1 MHRRPRVRGSTR
13 DLGSQQ
19 GGLHEYSSDGAIELS
34 NLLGQGRDDRRT
46 RGTDSPPPALH
57 RTPSSDARLPPDS
70 HHPTHHPPLDV
81 PPPALL
87 PPHRCHPA
95 AGAAPCQLAAFT
107 PLCGRVVRQPA
118 SALAAVVVNTMA
130 DVGDAAAAPAAGP
143 APAADPA
150 EGPSGR
156 ATPAGGPPAVIA
168 AAASAAAT
176 LTATTADSA
185 ATAASIDGA
194 PRLEDADSD
203 ADDALSVDDG
213 GGSATGDAA
222 DATDGVP
229 PPDPP
234 AEGSTVRRP
243 PPVYTPPDP
252 LPAPGSDAAEAAIAA
267 AVAAAGIATEADANT
282 ELADPS
288 TLDYDIKCLDDKL
301 AAASRKKTIG
311 NTLFRLGAAK
321 KAWKTYDSAFVLLY
335 TAKEEWELMCAADRS
350 RLTAFKGPLHLNRG
364 IARLKAGD
372 VKNAHWD
379 FSEALRIDGTSVKA
393 KYWRGTVLLRMM
405 QEGMAREAAGEWWD
419 MDKAAENERAAF
431 ADLRDACVAAPADRG
446 VRAALEELRTAG
458 RELRVMEAAAARA
471 RRRMYAKFVS
481 GLDAANRRESASGG
495 QGGGTAGGNVAGEA
509 SLAGMPPLEKVRV

>member
-1 MHRRPRVRGSTR
+1 MTTASYAKALIPSVLEHRAVARPTVT
-13 DLGSQQ
+13 
-19 GGLHEYSSDGAIELS
+19 
-34 NLLGQGRDDRRT
+34 
-46 RGTDSPPPALH
+46 
-57 RTPSSDARLPPDS
+57 TPTHLPP
-70 HHPTHHPPLDV
+70 LNI

-87 PPHRCHPA
+87 PPRPLTPRRYHPA
-95 AGAAPCQLAAFT
+95 ACASPLAVLT
-107 PLCGRVVRQPA
+107 LLGGRDVCLPA
-118 SALAAVVVNTMA
+118 SAAAAVVVNTMVDA
-130 DVGDAAAAPAAGP
+130 GDAAAPPAAGP
-143 APAADPA
+143 AAAADPS

-156 ATPAGGPPAVIA
+156 ATPEGGPPAA
-168 AAASAAAT
+168 DASAAPAPAT
-176 LTATTADSA
+176 APAHAPTAAAADSA
-185 ATAASIDGA
+185 ATTTAAGSDA
-194 PRLEDADSD
+194 PPGRGDTDSD

-213 GGSATGDAA
+213 DGSAAGDTETG
-222 DATDGVP
+222 TDGVP
-229 PPDPP
+229 PLDPP
-234 AEGSTVRRP
+234 AEGSTTRRP

-252 LPAPGSDAAEAAIAA
+252 LPAPGSEAAEAAIAA

-301 AAASRKKTIG
+301 ATAARKKTIG

-335 TAKEEWELMCAADRS
+335 TAKEEWELMCAADRA

-405 QEGMAREAAGEWWD
+405 QEGMACEAAGKWWD

-446 VRAALEELRTAG
+446 VRAALEELREAG
-458 RELRVMEAAAARA
+458 RKLRVMEAAAARA

-481 GLDAANRRESASGG
+481 GLDAANRRESAGDNEGG
-495 QGGGTAGGNVAGEA
+495 DTAGDSETGEA
-509 SLAGMPPLEKVRV
+509 SLTGMPPLEKVRV

>member
-1 MHRRPRVRGSTR
+1 MLT
-13 DLGSQQ
+13 QQ
-19 GGLHEYSSDGAIELS
+19 TTSRA
-34 NLLGQGRDDRRT
+34 
-46 RGTDSPPPALH
+46 PP
-57 RTPSSDARLPPDS
+57 LPP
-70 HHPTHHPPLDV
+70 
-81 PPPALL
+81 
-87 PPHRCHPA
+87 RYCHPA
-95 AGAAPCQLAAFT
+95 ASISLPPRYGHPVTSSSPVAALSPLA
-107 PLCGRVVRQPA
+107 GRVVREPA
-118 SALAAVVVNTMA
+118 SAAGAVFVSFMA
-130 DVGDAAAAPAAGP
+130 DAGDAAAPPVAGSATAAEPAG
-143 APAADPA
+143 
-150 EGPSGR
+150 GPSGR
-156 ATPAGGPPAVIA
+156 ATSAGGS
-168 AAASAAAT
+168 SAAAT
-176 LTATTADSA
+176 AAAADTPA
-185 ATAASIDGA
+185 AAANSDGL
-194 PRLEDADSD
+194 PREEEDADSD

-213 GGSATGDAA
+213 GGSAEDDAA
-222 DATDGVP
+222 APTDGVLQSN
-229 PPDPP
+229 PP

-252 LPAPGSDAAEAAIAA
+252 LPAPGSEAAEAAIAA
-267 AVAAAGIATEADANT
+267 AVAAAGIATEAHANT

-288 TLDYDIKCLDDKL
+288 TMDYDIKCLDDKL
-301 AAASRKKTIG
+301 AAATRKKTIG

-335 TAKEEWELMCAADRS
+335 TAKEEWELMCAADRT

-379 FSEALRIDGTSVKA
+379 FSEALRIDGSSVKA

-458 RELRVMEAAAARA
+458 RELRVMEATAARA

-481 GLDAANRRESASGG
+481 GLDAANRRESSGSG
-495 QGGGTAGGNVAGEA
+495 EGRNSAGDDGAGEA